1 MSTVNNSQELGK
13 ILVRIAKNL
22 LSNQN
27 LCRLLKYSDIDPL
40 SPAKQ
45 QIEGISIL
53 NKNIRII
60 PLVRQ
65 DEQNSESKIVLLFAD
80 GESYE
85 ENNSFSK
92 VTMKIQIFCPLS
104 EWIMVGET
112 IRPFEIISEIKNS
125 LSGKRINGLGV
136 LSVKGF
142 RLITL
147 TEEMGCYEMECG
159 FNEFS

>member
-65 DEQNSESKIVLLFAD
+65 DEQNSESKIVLLFTD

-85 ENNSFSK
+85 ENSSFSK
-92 VTMKIQIFCPLS
+92 VTMKIQIFCPLN
-104 EWIMVGET
+104 EWIIVGET

-136 LSVKGF
+136 LSVKRF